1 MQRSLTTPSSHNNY
15 INRTKEVPINT
26 NRLNE
31 TQKVWLSMFADEL
44 TKLVKNFK
52 DGDDICSKQV
62 LNVLRQIDKYIRRY
76 PNPQDA
82 AKAMSYTGRIN
93 HGRDESIQRGEGV
106 RRKRIVGQFPMHN
119 TEGGDSIAVDLID
132 RNAIDPATQ
141 AADRDECRRAV
152 GQLPAVVAEGVALT
166 SVFGFDQGEAATRMG
181 ISRPYLSRKMKK
193 AEREMR
199 DGGNDTA

>member
-1 MQRSLTTPSSHNNY
+1 
-15 INRTKEVPINT
+15 
-26 NRLNE
+26 
-31 TQKVWLSMFADEL
+31 MFADEL
-44 TKLVKNFK
+44 AKLVKNFK

-62 LNVLRQIDKYIRRY
+62 LNVLRQIDKYTKRY

-93 HGRDESIQRGEGV
+93 HGRDEAIQRGEGV
-106 RRKRIVGQFPMHN
+106 RRKRIVGQFPIHS
-119 TEGGDSIAVDLID
+119 TEYGDSIAVDLID

-181 ISRPYLSRKMKK
+181 ISRPYLSRTMKK

-199 DGGNDTA
+199 DGRNDKA

>member
-1 MQRSLTTPSSHNNY
+1 
-15 INRTKEVPINT
+15 
-26 NRLNE
+26 
-31 TQKVWLSMFADEL
+31 MFADEL
-44 TKLVKNFK
+44 AKLVKNFK

-62 LNVLRQIDKYIRRY
+62 LNVLRQIDKYTKRY

-93 HGRDESIQRGEGV
+93 HGRDEAIQRGEGA

-119 TEGGDSIAVDLID
+119 TEDGDSIAVDLID
-132 RNAIDPATQ
+132 RNAIDPATR

-152 GQLPAVVAEGVALT
+152 NQVPTVVATGVALT
-166 SVFGFDQGEAATRMG
+166 AILGFDQGEAATQMG
-181 ISRPYLSRKMKK
+181 LSRPYLSRKMKK

-199 DGGNDTA
+199 DGRIDRV